1 MKSTALPIDAIL
13 PNILQ
18 TIRRTANCILHAPP
32 GAGKTTRVP
41 LALLDII
48 PPESGRIL
56 MLEPRRLAA
65 VSAARWMA
73 ATIGEEVGRTVG
85 YTIRFDSCS
94 GASTRIEVVTEGI
107 LTRRIQNDPLL
118 EGVAMVIFDEF
129 HERSIHA
136 DLGLALCLDVQRQ
149 VRADLKILV
158 MSATLECQPLSR
170 LMGDAPVISSAGRSF
185 PVEEFYLEEQPRGP
199 LPARMV
205 AATLRA
211 LTETDGDIL
220 AFLPGAG
227 EIRACASRL
236 AEAGLAER
244 GIAIHPLY
252 GDLPFDEQQAAIQ
265 PGQQRK
271 IILATS
277 IAETSLTVAG
287 VRTVIDCGLSRRM
300 RHDRGSGMNR
310 LVTVRESKASAE
322 QRKGRAGRLAPG
334 VCYRLFSRHTFSA
347 MTAHTPPEILDS
359 DLSALVLELAA
370 WGVADPLT
378 LTWLDPPPAAAI
390 EVARNL
396 LVDLSAI
403 DQADRITVLGNSMA
417 QLPLHPRL
425 AALLHRSREIGCFST
440 GCDLAALLSERD
452 IIHRTMGSGSLRTMI
467 DVSERLELLRGARR
481 GGRSSESVDSAAIRS
496 VERVAR
502 QLQRQLGTSATDHLD
517 AGCVSRLLLAAYPD
531 RVAVQRETGSERY
544 LLANGRGAR
553 LASKGLIQNSPLMI
567 AVAVDGGEQAEGVI
581 HLAEPLGAE
590 LLRSEAGG
598 RILWHDRIV
607 WDSREGRVVAVREE
621 RYGAIALASSAITPP
636 AEAAVPVVVD
646 AVRASALEL
655 LARDDQFFQFQAR
668 VGLLGRV
675 FPDDGWPDLS
685 DAALLDTLEEW
696 LGPLLPGVRTARQL
710 AAVNCA
716 QTLLALLDYRQRQAL
731 EKLVPT
737 HLAVPSGSRIRLDYC
752 LGDQP
757 VLAVKLQELFGL
769 AETPTIAGGRVSVLL
784 HLLSP
789 AGRPIQV
796 TLDLKGFWD
805 GSYHQVKKELK
816 GRYPKHPWPDDPWSA
831 LPTRRAKPKGT

>member
-1 MKSTALPIDAIL
+1 MQSLPIDEIL
-13 PNILQ
+13 PELLQ
-18 TIRRTANCILHAPP
+18 TIRSNPNCILHAPP

-41 LALLDII
+41 LALLDVI

-73 ATIGEEVGRTVG
+73 TSIGEEVGRTVG
-85 YTIRFDSCS
+85 YTIRFDRCS
-94 GASTRIEVVTEGI
+94 GPDTRIEVVTEGI

-136 DLGLALCLDVQRQ
+136 DLGLALGLDVQRQ
-149 VRADLKILV
+149 VREDLKILV
-158 MSATLECQPLSR
+158 MSATLECRPLSQ
-170 LMGDAPVISSAGRSF
+170 LMGGAPVVSSAGRSF
-185 PVEEFYLEEQPRGP
+185 PVAEIYLEDQPHGP
-199 LPARMV
+199 LPPRMT
-205 AATLRA
+205 AAILRA
-211 LTETDGDIL
+211 LRETGGDIL

-227 EIRACASRL
+227 EIRACVSRL
-236 AEAGLAER
+236 AEAGLEQR
-244 GIAIHPLY
+244 DIAIHPLY
-252 GDLPFDEQQAAIQ
+252 GDLPFDMQQAAIQ

-271 IILATS
+271 VILATS

-300 RHDRGSGMNR
+300 RHDLGSGMNR

-334 VCYRLFSRHTFSA
+334 TCYRLFSRHTFSA

-378 LTWLDPPPAAAI
+378 LTWLDPPPAAAM
-390 EVARNL
+390 EAARSL
-396 LVDLSAI
+396 LTELSAL
-403 DQADRITVLGNSMA
+403 DATGRITEQGNSMA
-417 QLPLHPRL
+417 RMPLHPRL
-425 AALLHRSREIGCFST
+425 AALLLRSRQIGCFST

-452 IIHRTMGSGSLRTMI
+452 IIRRRPSAGNLQPMT
-467 DVSERLELLRGARR
+467 DVSERLDILQSYRR
-481 GGRSSESVDSAAIRS
+481 NGRAPESVDPAALKA

-502 QLQRQLGTSATDHLD
+502 QLRRMPGTATADH
-517 AGCVSRLLLAAYPD
+517 AGSGGVSRLLLAAYPD
-531 RVAVQRETGSERY
+531 RVAVQREQGSERY

-553 LASKGLIQNSPLMI
+553 LASKGLIQSSSLLI
-567 AVAVDGGEQAEGVI
+567 AVAVDGGEQAEGII
-581 HLAEPLGAE
+581 HLAEPLDME
-590 LLRSEAGG
+590 LLRTEAGG
-598 RILWHDRIV
+598 RITRDDRLV
-607 WDSREGRVVAVREE
+607 WDCREGRVLAAREE
-621 RYGAIALASSAITPP
+621 LYGAVTLATTAITPP
-636 AEAAVPVVVD
+636 ADAAVPVVVA
-646 AVRASALEL
+646 AVRTSALEL
-655 LARDDQFFQFQAR
+655 LARDDQFYQLQAR
-668 VGLLGRV
+668 IGLLGRV

-696 LGPLLPGVRTARQL
+696 LGPLLPGIRTARQL
-710 AAVNCA
+710 AGLNCV
-716 QTLLALLDYRQRQAL
+716 TILLALLDYRQKQAL
-731 EKLVPT
+731 EKLAPT

-752 LGDQP
+752 QGDRP
-757 VLAVKLQELFGL
+757 ILAVKLQELFGL
-769 AETPTIAGGRVSVLL
+769 AETPTIADGRVGVLL

-805 GSYHQVKKELK
+805 GSYHQIKKELK

-831 LPTRRAKPKGT
+831 LPTRRAKPRGT